1 MSKLDIEQSE
11 FVYLMSDLVRGYMV
25 NSVRLPRHV
34 ADKRLFCGT
43 SLIEF
48 STEDDAVKVLNESL
62 VDAGIELELKLEKDF
77 DAERAKQ
84 AEVVENSCFQVGSN
98 HKNISN
104 AEANMSTGDSAE
116 ENGSPEPASDNVDVQ
131 KTDGGPDST
140 ENVSEAAENKVSNDT
155 KDDEDDP
162 GENVEESVEKVDVKT
177 GFESEGKE
185 TEDGDKYL
193 DSSIQTGENKA
204 KGNERLTAAVYK
216 NKDIVSREDLKGVFQ
231 KFGTVKMDSQ
241 GDAYY
246 TNLFYG
252 GSNLDNQFEM
262 ESSNQ
267 AGQYFNQPVDFSI
280 ESSQIPAQIG
290 STTKK
295 GLRTRNFTTEEDN
308 LLVSAWLNISLDV
321 VHANEQNSKTYWQ
334 RIYEYFHKFK
344 KFTSN
349 RSSIS
354 LMNRW
359 STIKLAVNKF
369 CGCHAHIEAKRQS
382 GVSEQDK
389 ILQAKLMYQEMHHAS
404 FQFEHCWNELR
415 YQPKW
420 LEVGQKK
427 KARKSSSVSPCASSH
442 STPDSINLGENDAQ
456 GDVFLD
462 LERPLG
468 RKAKKEP
475 FKRQRN
481 KERVDDNSIVVSIK
495 EMKVEK
501 EQINDKMEFLERT
514 YFQEQKRLSIMQMQL
529 RMEQQKEEEKIMSVD
544 TTNMPPFQAEYYKHC
559 QKEILDKVGGTI
571 MQMQLRMEQQKE
583 EERIMSVDT
592 TDMPPLQAKYY
603 KHRQKEILDKLG
615 GCIFR
620 E

>member
-246 TNLFYG
+246 TNLFYEE
-252 GSNLDNQFEM
+252 SNLDDQFEM
-262 ESSNQ
+262 ESSYQ
-267 AGQYFNQPVDFSI
+267 AGQYFNQPTDLSV
-280 ESSQIPAQIG
+280 ESSQIPAQMG
-290 STTKK
+290 STMKK
-295 GLRTRNFTTEEDN
+295 GLRSHNFTTEEDN
-308 LLVSAWLNISLDV
+308 LIVSAWLNSSLDV
-321 VHANEQNSKTYWQ
+321 VLPNEQNSKTSWQ
-334 RIYEYFHKFK
+334 RIYEYFHRNKN
-344 KFTSN
+344 FTSH

-354 LMNRW
+354 LKARW
-359 STIKLAVNKF
+359 ATIKLAVNKF
-369 CGCHAHIEAKRQS
+369 IGCYAQIEARHQS
-382 GVSEQDK
+382 SVSEQDK
-389 ILQAKLMYQEMHHAS
+389 ILQAMLMYREMHQAS

-420 LEVGQKK
+420 LAFVQKK
-427 KARKSSSVSPCASSH
+427 KTKKLSSASPCASSPC
-442 STPDSINLGENDAQ
+442 TPDSINLGETDAQ
-456 GDVFLD
+456 GDAFVD

-468 RKAKKEP
+468 IKAENER
-475 FKRQRN
+475 FKRHRN
-481 KERVDDNSIVVSIK
+481 IEQVDDNSIAVLIK

-501 EQINDKMEFLERT
+501 KQMNEKMELLERR
-514 YFQEQKRLSIMQMQL
+514 YVQEQKRLSIMQMQ
-529 RMEQQKEEEKIMSVD
+529 
-544 TTNMPPFQAEYYKHC
+544 FQ
-559 QKEILDKVGGTI
+559 
-571 MQMQLRMEQQKE
+571 MEQQKE

-592 TDMPPLQAKYY
+592 TDMPPLQAEYY
-603 KHRQKEILDKLG
+603 KCRQKEILDKVG
-615 GCIFR
+615 GSMPR